1 MPVTINELKKELA
14 TQQKI
19 AEHAKNGVARIE
31 KLIAKLTTEA
41 AKKTAPKA
49 KR

>member
-1 MPVTINELKKELA
+1 MPVTILELKKELA

-19 AEHAKNGVARIE
+19 AEHANNGVARIKKLIE
-31 KLIAKLTTEA
+31 KLTKES
-41 AKKTAPKA
+41 TAPKP